1 MVVILRPILGRHAM
15 AKVAPKKD
23 EHRQPDFV
31 LRAKNENGFWTTI
44 GAMWSA
50 DLGDKGKGW
59 SIKINSA
66 PIGWKGDC
74 LAMEPLPPKEEA

>member
-1 MVVILRPILGRHAM
+1 M
-15 AKVAPKKD
+15 AKAAAKK
-23 EHRQPDFV
+23 EEPRQPDFV

-50 DLGDKGKGW
+50 DLGEKGKGW

-74 LAMEPLPPKEEA
+74 LAMVPLPPKAED

>member
-1 MVVILRPILGRHAM
+1 M
-15 AKVAPKKD
+15 AKVAPKVEEK
-23 EHRQPDFV
+23 RQPDFV
-31 LRAKNENGFWTTI
+31 LRAKNENGFWATI

-66 PIGWKGDC
+66 PLGWKGDC
-74 LAMEPLPPKEEA
+74 LAMEPLPEKETK